1 MFNDAFLER
10 IFSDERLKNIP
21 IGIQSTMIDV
31 ISDALEDMGV
41 NLDATISES

>member
-1 MFNDAFLER
+1 MFNDTFLER